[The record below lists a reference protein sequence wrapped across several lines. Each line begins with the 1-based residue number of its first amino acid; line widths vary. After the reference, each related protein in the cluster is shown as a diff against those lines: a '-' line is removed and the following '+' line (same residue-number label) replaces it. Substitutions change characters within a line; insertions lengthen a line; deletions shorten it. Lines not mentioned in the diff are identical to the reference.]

1 LDSRAAAFFRGR
13 RNRSREVPIVTLTPT
28 QARLRTLALTLA
40 ILAYLLSFFHRVAPA
55 AIARDLAAAFET
67 SAASLGV
74 LAATY
79 FYVYTVMQVPTGVL
93 ADTLGPR
100 KILALG
106 GLVAG
111 AGSLLFGLAPS
122 FPIAVVGRTLVGLGV
137 AVAFIAMLK
146 LIAVWFEEHRF
157 ATLTGAAM
165 FIGNVGSVL
174 AGAPLAWAAQ
184 AAGWRSVFVT
194 VGVTSLV
201 IGVVSWFLV
210 KDHPSEAEG
219 GSRTHGTRV
228 DRTAWLGGLATV
240 LRNRATWPGFFV
252 NLGIAGSFFAF
263 AGLWAVPYLTQ
274 VQGLSRALA
283 SNHISLYFLGF
294 AIGAALIGR
303 LSDRMGK
310 RKPLMVAGAA
320 LHALGWLVWLQGGA
334 LPLAATYTLCAVMG
348 LLTASL
354 TLSWACAKEVNP
366 PLLSGMATS
375 VVNVGV
381 FLGPAIL
388 QPLVG
393 WAMDRNW
400 SGTVQEGVRIYSAA
414 DYRIGFVLM
423 LVSATV
429 GAAATLFV
437 RETGCRNIWRGSGPD
452 ALSSQR
458 QLTSFNADDA
468 EAQRSRR

>member
-1 LDSRAAAFFRGR
+1 MRRRSGR
-13 RNRSREVPIVTLTPT
+13 KHPREVPIVTLTP
-28 QARLRTLALTLA
+28 RLRRLGNLALTLA

-55 AIARDLAAAFET
+55 AIAADLAAAFNT

-100 KILALG
+100 KILSLG
-106 GLVAG
+106 SLVAG
-111 AGSLLFGLAPS
+111 AGSLLFALAPV
-122 FPIAVVGRTLVGLGV
+122 FEIAVVGRTMVGLGV

-146 LIAVWFEEHRF
+146 LIAVWFDERLF

-165 FIGNVGSVL
+165 FIGNIGSVL

-184 AAGWRSVFVT
+184 AAGWRSVFVV
-194 VGVTSLV
+194 VGGLSVM
-201 IGVVSWFLV
+201 IGIGSWFFV

-219 GSRTHGTRV
+219 GKPAPGARI
-228 DRTAWLGGLATV
+228 DRTAWLRSLGTV
-240 LRNRATWPGFFV
+240 LGNRYTWPGFFV
-252 NLGIAGSFFAF
+252 NLGIGGAFFSF

-274 VQGLSRALA
+274 IQGVSRAVA
-283 SNHISLYFLGF
+283 SNHISLYFVGF
-294 AIGAALIGR
+294 AVGCAVIGR
-303 LSDRMGK
+303 VSDRMGR

-320 LHALGWLVWLQGGA
+320 LHALGWLVWLLGGT
-334 LPLAATYTLCAVMG
+334 LPVAATYSLCTVMG

-381 FLGPAIL
+381 FLGPAVL

-393 WAMDRNW
+393 WAMDRSW
-400 SGTVQEGVRIYSAA
+400 DGTLQDGVRIYSAGN
-414 DYRIGFVLM
+414 YRTALLLLF
-423 LVSATV
+423 VSAIL
-429 GAAATLFV
+429 GAISALFV
-437 RETGCRNIWRGSGPD
+437 RETRCRNVWRAKPVP
-452 ALSSQR
+452 A
-458 QLTSFNADDA
+458 TA
-468 EAQRSRR
+468 